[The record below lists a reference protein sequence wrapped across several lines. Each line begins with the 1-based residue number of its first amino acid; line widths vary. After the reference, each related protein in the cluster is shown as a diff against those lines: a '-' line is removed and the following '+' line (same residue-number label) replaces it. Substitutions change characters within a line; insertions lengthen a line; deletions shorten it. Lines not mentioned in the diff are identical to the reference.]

1 MKLEKRKAQVNL
13 KNENENLLEHQFK
26 NEFIK
31 FFHQSCWLK
40 FF

>member
-31 FFHQSCWLK
+31 LEKYQFGEK
-40 FF
+40 